1 MRAGFIASLLMLLL
15 AGCAPQLDSEHP
27 GWKQPNCR
35 TSGCHNHPHN
45 ADKAPYQCAECHDS
59 NGAPAS
65 HRPDSAD
72 PCGPCHGEK
81 HGGPANSFVDP
92 KSCNACHR

>member
-1 MRAGFIASLLMLLL
+1 MRVGIITGLLMLLPL
-15 AGCAPQLDSEHP
+15 GCAPQLDAEHP

-35 TSGCHNHPHN
+35 TSGCHERPHT
-45 ADKAPYQCAECHDS
+45 DKAPYQCAECHDS

-65 HRPDSAD
+65 HRPDSANA
-72 PCGPCHGEK
+72 CGPCHGEM
-81 HGGPANSFVDP
+81 HGGPAATFIDP